1 MDGFRGD
8 GRQQCCRGSM
18 AGGIESCELHL
29 RTETSHSL
37 SMQLQWLDS
46 LPADQ
51 LAHLAAMEA
60 TPTGTAAGNP
70 AAGSS
75 GSGANGGLPA
85 EGPGTSGAKGPVRRN
100 NSSNGSNKA

>member
-1 MDGFRGD
+1 MVSGA
-8 GRQQCCRGSM
+8 M
-18 AGGIESCELHL
+18 AASSAAGAAWQVALRVVNCTL

-85 EGPGTSGAKGPVRRN
+85 EGPGASGAKGPVRRN